1 MTNQTLQSYFKF
13 DDADLEANRRGQFSE
28 KQKARLSALN
38 KKERILRWV
47 LGVILVGITILDI
60 VLAPTYWHDSTFP
73 TMTFPIGL
81 LAGIIGL
88 FVLWGTKKADRK
100 YRLKKIQGR
109 VSYTRYKPRTVK
121 GKQYNNR
128 IIHLDNSHFD
138 VAENTPTILKEGA
151 VYAVYTYAFQGST
164 NILSAERIDETNV
177 DAPDSTSAVSSA

>member
-1 MTNQTLQSYFKF
+1 MTDKILQVYFKF
-13 DDADLEANRRGQFSE
+13 DDSDLEANRRDQFSE

-38 KKERILRWV
+38 KKERVLHWV
-47 LGVILVGITILDI
+47 LGVILFGIAILDI
-60 VLAPTYWHDSTFP
+60 VIAPTYWHDPTFP
-73 TMTFPIGL
+73 TMIFPIGL
-81 LAGIIGL
+81 FAGIIGL

-109 VSYTRYKPRTVK
+109 VSYSRYKPRTVK

-138 VAENTPTILKEGA
+138 VAEDTPAILKEGT

-177 DAPDSTSAVSSA
+177 DTPNSTSAVSSA